1 MSSTPRPHGLRNV
14 AIVAHVDHGKTTLVD
29 HMLRQAGTFRANEVV
44 QDRVMDSNDLER
56 ERGIT
61 ILAKNTSLRW
71 RTPTGVTKIN
81 VIDTPGHS
89 DFGGE
94 VERTLLMADGAL
106 LLVDAAEGPLP
117 QTRFVLRKCLELGFP
132 VIVVINKIDRSDAR
146 PEEVHEEIFD
156 LFCDL
161 DATDVQLDFPVLY
174 AVGREGIAKRTLD
187 DPSTKLDPLFE
198 TILAKVPPAP
208 GDASAPLQILISNVD
223 HDDYVGR
230 LGIGRIVAGTVTA
243 NQTVGVLKDGRTV
256 KSTVKVLSTVEG
268 LRRVPAPDAAAGE
281 IVSIAG
287 IEDVDV
293 GDTIVD
299 QEPGWEGRALQ
310 RILVEQPT
318 IKMRI
323 GVNTS
328 PFSGKSKQSKYLTS
342 RHLRDRLMRE
352 TRKNLAI
359 RVSETDSPDTFM
371 VLGRGELQLAILVET
386 MRREGYE
393 MQLGNPEVVTEVV
406 DGQTCEPMEL
416 VVVDVPEQFIGVV
429 TERLGER
436 RGRMMK
442 MANPGF
448 GRARLEYRIP
458 SRGMIGFRG
467 ELLTATRGTALLNS
481 TFDGWEPWGG
491 AMMKRTTGAIV
502 SDRAGVTTPY
512 ALHHLQPR
520 GSFFVAPGADVYEG
534 MIVGEHN
541 RPNDTDVN
549 VIKEKKLSNV
559 RNHGKDENVMLAPAR
574 VLTIETAME
583 WIDADELVEVT
594 PEGVRVRKAILATN
608 LRPRRSEAIEDAQS
622 VCNRGGAEGA
632 EGMAAGSSRAP
643 GLSPANHQWSGR
655 HHSPRRR
662 STSASSAAG
671 AR

>member
-1 MSSTPRPHGLRNV
+1 MSSIARAHELRNI

-29 HMLRQAGTFRANEVV
+29 QMLRQAGTFRVNEVV
-44 QDRVMDSNDLER
+44 RDRVMDSNDLER

-61 ILAKNTSLRW
+61 ILAKNTSVRW
-71 RTPTGVTKIN
+71 RAGDGTVSKIN
-81 VIDTPGHS
+81 IIDTPGHA

-117 QTRFVLRKCLELGFP
+117 QTRFVLRKCLALGFP
-132 VIVVINKIDRSDAR
+132 IIVVINKIDRSDAR
-146 PEEVHEEIFD
+146 AEDVHEEVFD

-161 DATDVQLDFPVLY
+161 EATDKQLDFPVVY
-174 AVGREGIAKRTLD
+174 AVGRDGIAKR
-187 DPSTKLDPLFE
+187 KLEDTSDSLAPLFE
-198 TILAKVPPAP
+198 TILAHIPPAP
-208 GDASAPLQILISNVD
+208 GDPDEPLQILVSNVD

-230 LGIGRIVAGTVTA
+230 LAIGRITAGVVRP
-243 NQTVGVLKDGRTV
+243 NLPVGVVKHDRTAKSAV
-256 KSTVKVLSTVEG
+256 KQVVTFEG
-268 LRRVPAPDAAAGE
+268 LKRTPTLEATAGE
-281 IVSIAG
+281 IVAIAG
-287 IEDVDV
+287 LDEVDV

-299 QEPGWEGRALQ
+299 LNPGWETRALP
-310 RILVEQPT
+310 RIQVEPPT
-318 IKMRI
+318 IKVRM

-328 PFSGKSKQSKYLTS
+328 PFAGKSKQTKFLTS
-342 RHLRDRLMRE
+342 RHLRERLLRE
-352 TRKNLAI
+352 AKKNLAV
-359 RVSETDSPDTFM
+359 RVEETDSADTFV

-393 MQLGNPEVVTEVV
+393 LQLGNPEVVTQVV
-406 DGQTCEPMEL
+406 DGVICEPMEL
-416 VVVDVPEQFIGVV
+416 IVVDVPESFIGIV

-436 RGRMMK
+436 KGRMLK
-442 MANPGF
+442 MSNPGF
-448 GRARLEYRIP
+448 GRARLEYRVP

-481 TFDGWEPWGG
+481 LFDSWEPWGG
-491 AMMKRTTGAIV
+491 PMAKRTTGAIV
-502 SDRAGVTTPY
+502 ADRGGVTTPY

-520 GSFFVAPGADVYEG
+520 GSFFVAPGAEVYEG

-559 RNHGKDENVMLAPAR
+559 RNHGKDENVALAPAR

-594 PEGVRVRKAILATN
+594 PDAIRVRKTVLDIAR
-608 LRPRRSEAIEDAQS
+608 RPRRSEAIESAQS
-622 VCNRGGAEGA
+622 
-632 EGMAAGSSRAP
+632 
-643 GLSPANHQWSGR
+643 ANG
-655 HHSPRRR
+655 
-662 STSASSAAG
+662 
-671 AR
+671 

>member
-1 MSSTPRPHGLRNV
+1 MNPAPRPYSLRNV

-29 HMLRQAGTFRANEVV
+29 HMLRQAGTFRTNEVLT
-44 QDRVMDSNDLER
+44 DRVMDSNDLER

-61 ILAKNTSLRW
+61 ILAKNTSVRW
-71 RTPTGVTKIN
+71 KSADGSLCKIN
-81 VIDTPGHS
+81 VIDTPGHA

-94 VERTLLMADGAL
+94 VERTLLMADAAL

-161 DATDVQLDFPVLY
+161 DATDAQLDFPLLY
-174 AVGREGIAKRTLD
+174 AIGREGIAKR
-187 DPSTKLDPLFE
+187 KLEDESKDLTPLFDM
-198 TILAKVPPAP
+198 ILEKVPLAP
-208 GDASAPLQILISNVD
+208 GDPEAPLQILVSNVD

-230 LGIGRIVAGTVTA
+230 LAIGRIVAGTVEA
-243 NQTVGVLKDGRTV
+243 NQPIGIIKDGRTV
-256 KSTVKVLSTVEG
+256 KATVKVLSTFEG
-268 LRRVPAPDAAAGE
+268 LRRTIAPSASAGE
-281 IVSIAG
+281 IIALAG
-287 IEDVDV
+287 TDDVDV

-299 QEPGWEGRALQ
+299 QNPGWEGRVLG
-310 RILVEQPT
+310 RIHVEQPT
-318 IKMRI
+318 IKMRV

-328 PFSGKSKQSKYLTS
+328 PFAGKSKASRYLTS

-352 TRKNLAI
+352 TKKNLAI
-359 RVSETDSPDTFM
+359 RVEETESPDTFV

-393 MQLGNPEVVTEVV
+393 LQLGNPEVVTNTV
-406 DGQTCEPMEL
+406 DGVLCEPMEL
-416 VVVDVPEQFIGVV
+416 VVIDVPEQFIGIV
-429 TERLGER
+429 TERMGER
-436 RGRMMK
+436 RGRMVK

-448 GRARLEYRIP
+448 GRARIEYRVP

-481 TFDGWEPWGG
+481 LFEGWEPWGG
-491 AMMKRTTGAIV
+491 TMMKRATGAIV
-502 SDRAGVTTPY
+502 SDRAGVATPY

-520 GSFFVAPGADVYEG
+520 GSFFLAPGAEVYEG

-549 VIKEKKLSNV
+549 VIKEKKLTNV
-559 RNHGKDENVMLAPAR
+559 RNHGKDENVMLAPPR
-574 VLTIETAME
+574 LLTIETAME

-594 PEGVRVRKAILATN
+594 PDAVRVRKQILQIN
-608 LRPRRSEAIEDAQS
+608 LRPRRSEAIEEAQS
-622 VCNRGGAEGA
+622 V
-632 EGMAAGSSRAP
+632 
-643 GLSPANHQWSGR
+643 
-655 HHSPRRR
+655 
-662 STSASSAAG
+662 
-671 AR
+671 

>member
-1 MSSTPRPHGLRNV
+1 MSSSTPRPHALRNV

-29 HMLRQAGTFRANEVV
+29 KMLWQAGTFRANEVV

-61 ILAKNTSLRW
+61 ILAKNTSVRW
-71 RTPTGVTKIN
+71 ADSTGNVTKIN
-81 VIDTPGHS
+81 VIDTPGHA

-94 VERTLLMADGAL
+94 VERTLMMADGAL

-146 PEEVHEEIFD
+146 PTEVYEAVFD

-161 DATDVQLDFPVLY
+161 GASDAQLDFPVLY
-174 AVGREGIAKRTLD
+174 AIGRDGVAKTSLE
-187 DPSTKLDPLFE
+187 DPSTDLRPLFE

-208 GDASAPLQILISNVD
+208 GDPNAPLQILVSNVD

-230 LGIGRIVAGTVTA
+230 LGIGRIVAGTVRA
-243 NQTVGVLKDGRTV
+243 NQPVGVVKDGRTV
-256 KSTVKVLSTVEG
+256 KSAVKVLMSFEG
-268 LRRVPAPDAAAGE
+268 LKRTPAPEATAGE

-287 IEDVDV
+287 IEDIDV

-299 QEPGWEGRALQ
+299 QAPGWEGRALP
-310 RILVEQPT
+310 RIHVEQPT

-323 GVNTS
+323 GVSTS
-328 PFSGKSKQSKYLTS
+328 PMSGKCKKTKFLTS
-342 RHLRDRLMRE
+342 RHLRERLQKE
-352 TRKNLAI
+352 TRRNLAI
-359 RVSETDSPDTFM
+359 RVEETESPDTFM

-393 MQLGNPEVVTEVV
+393 MQLGNPEVVTQEV
-406 DGQTCEPMEL
+406 DGVMCEPMEL
-416 VVVDVPEQFIGVV
+416 LVIDVPESFIGVV

-442 MANPGF
+442 MSNPGY
-448 GRARLEYRIP
+448 GRARLEYRVP

-467 ELLTATRGTALLNS
+467 ELMTATRGTALQNS
-481 TFDGWEPWGG
+481 MFDGWEPWGG
-491 AMMKRTTGAIV
+491 PMMKRATGAIV
-502 SDRAGVTTPY
+502 ADRAGVATPY

-520 GSFFVAPGADVYEG
+520 GTFFLGPGAEVYEG

-559 RNHGKDENVMLAPAR
+559 RNHGKDENVLLAPPR
-574 VLTIETAME
+574 VLTIETAMD

-594 PEGVRVRKAILATN
+594 PEIIRVRKAILDTAR
-608 LRPRRSEAIEDAQS
+608 RPRRSEAIEDAQS
-622 VCNRGGAEGA
+622 V
-632 EGMAAGSSRAP
+632 
-643 GLSPANHQWSGR
+643 
-655 HHSPRRR
+655 
-662 STSASSAAG
+662 T
-671 AR
+671 